1 MKRYEQIDHTADVG
15 IKVYGKDLKELF
27 ANAAFAMFDIMA
39 DLQGL
44 KGSVTVDIKK
54 EAPNSEEL
62 LIEWLDELL
71 YNFYTKTLIFNDFQ
85 IIELDEKHIVAKV
98 TGRHVGENRS
108 RLKTEIKAATY
119 HELKI
124 EQKDDI
130 FQTQLIFDV

>member
-85 IIELDEKHIVAKV
+85 IIELDEKHIVGKA

-124 EQKDDI
+124 EQKDGI

>member
-1 MKRYEQIDHTADVG
+1 MKRYEQIDHTADIG

-27 ANAAFAMFDIMA
+27 TNAAFAMFDIMA

-54 EAPNSEEL
+54 DAANSEEL

-85 IIELDEKHIVAKV
+85 IIELDEKHIIGRA

-124 EQKDDI
+124 EKKDDI

>member
-1 MKRYEQIDHTADVG
+1 MKRYEQIEHTADVG

-39 DLQGL
+39 DLEGL

-85 IIELDEKHIVAKV
+85 IIELDEKHIVAKA